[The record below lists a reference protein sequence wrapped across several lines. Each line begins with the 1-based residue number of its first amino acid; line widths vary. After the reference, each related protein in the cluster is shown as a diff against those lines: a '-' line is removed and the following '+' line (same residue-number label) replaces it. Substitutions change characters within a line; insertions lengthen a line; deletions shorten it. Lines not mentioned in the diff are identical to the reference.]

1 MLATESLTKRFGG
14 ITAVDDVSFE
24 IEEGELAALIGPNGA
39 GKSTLFNLVAGY
51 YTPDDGTVRFKTE
64 NVTDLTPTERTWEG
78 MTRTFQHPNSFESL
92 TVMENMIF
100 PVRSDDDFSAFSEG
114 KSDERLDQA
123 REYLEIVGLGGY
135 EDQLCEE
142 LSYGQKRL
150 LQLATSLMTEPDVL
164 LLDEPTGGI
173 NPRLIDEI
181 KQLLL
186 DLNDRGL
193 TILLIEHNMNL
204 VMDLVDRILV
214 LHHGELIASGP
225 PEEIQND
232 ERVLEVYL
240 TGGAQ

>member
-1 MLATESLTKRFGG
+1 MLATKSLTKRFGG

-24 IEEGELAALIGPNGA
+24 IEEGELTALIGPNGA

-51 YTPDDGTVRFKTE
+51 YTPDEGTVRFNAE
-64 NVTDLTPTERTWEG
+64 DVTTLTPTERTWKG

-92 TVMENMIF
+92 TVMENMVF
-100 PVRSDDDFSAFSEG
+100 PVRNEDDFSALGDG
-114 KSDERLDQA
+114 KSSKRLEQA
-123 REYLEIVGLGGY
+123 RKYLETVGLGGY

-150 LQLATSLMTEPDVL
+150 LQLATSLMTEPDIL

-181 KQLLL
+181 KEMLL

-204 VMDLVDRILV
+204 IMDLADRILV
-214 LHHGELIASGP
+214 LHHGELIASGSP
-225 PEEIQND
+225 GEIQND